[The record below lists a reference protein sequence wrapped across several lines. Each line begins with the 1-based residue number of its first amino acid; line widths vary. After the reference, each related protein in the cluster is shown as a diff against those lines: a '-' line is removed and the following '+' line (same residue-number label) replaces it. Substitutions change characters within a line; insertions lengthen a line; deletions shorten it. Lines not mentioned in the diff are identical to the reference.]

1 MLITLRAYRLIGHF
15 QDDDIS
21 LQLPELI
28 SSLLS
33 YLNLSI
39 PLKIRL
45 RFNQQLLNEAECL
58 MKSYGDR
65 GESYPS
71 RP

>member
-45 RFNQQLLNEAECL
+45 RFN
-58 MKSYGDR
+58 
-65 GESYPS
+65 
-71 RP
+71 